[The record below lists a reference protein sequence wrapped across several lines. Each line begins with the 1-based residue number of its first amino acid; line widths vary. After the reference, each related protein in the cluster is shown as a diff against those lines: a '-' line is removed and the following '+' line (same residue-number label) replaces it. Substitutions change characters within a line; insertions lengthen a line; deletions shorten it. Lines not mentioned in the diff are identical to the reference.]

1 MTISLQQ
8 QVKIDF
14 DQRVSIDLK
23 QLFEKRDGGHLL
35 AERLNNIINDEAVI
49 TKEDNSIQL
58 TWESIGLMLFVLRR
72 YQESIDIFYT
82 IFKKMLRWQI
92 TSNRWTHKAMPLVWI
107 SDNFRQLGYITL
119 AKKFAMLTLVED
131 SIRDYTENK
140 NLNIEEGG
148 IYFRLK
154 YQYGMSHSDI
164 LKYSKQYFDNFDA
177 SNPFTHFPDYLL
189 LQTDREWATEYPSSE
204 EFTFYLINSE
214 YLIFLKT
221 KLSDGTG
228 TALEH
233 IAEHIMFSMP
243 GCRTERRVKQFKNT
257 TDYDIICSIDGP
269 IADFRSELGRYI
281 ICECKDWSSPVDFST
296 VAKFSRI
303 LISTKTKF
311 GVLFSKNRITGEGT
325 EKYASREHKK
335 VFQDSNIIIA
345 VIDELD
351 INEII
356 EGKNLIGLLRTKY
369 EHVRL
374 DK

>member
-1 MTISLQQ
+1 MTTFQQ
-8 QVKIDF
+8 QVKIDY
-14 DQRVSIDLK
+14 DQRVSAELK

-35 AERLNNIINDEAVI
+35 AERLNDKIKDEDVI
-49 TKEDNSIQL
+49 TKQDNSTQL
-58 TWESIGLMLFVLRR
+58 TWQSIGLMLFALGRH
-72 YQESIDIFYT
+72 QESIDIFYT
-82 IFKKMLRWQI
+82 LYKKMLRWQI
-92 TSNRWTHKAMPLVWI
+92 TNNKWTHKAMPLVWI

-131 SIRDYTENK
+131 SIRDHSESK
-140 NLNIEEGG
+140 NLNIDGGG

-154 YQYGMSHSDI
+154 HLYGMSHSDI
-164 LKYSKQYFDNFDA
+164 LKYSIQYFDNFDA
-177 SNPFTHFPDYLL
+177 SNPITLFPDYLL
-189 LQTDREWATEYPSSE
+189 LQTDREWATEYPSSA

-214 YLIFLKT
+214 YLAFLKT

-243 GCRTERRVKQFKNT
+243 GCRTERRVQQFKNT

-269 IADFRSELGRYI
+269 ISDFRSELGRYI

-296 VAKFSRI
+296 ISKFSRI

-311 GVLFSKNRITGEGT
+311 GVLFSKKGITGAGT

-351 INEII
+351 IDEII
-356 EGKNLIGLLRTKY
+356 NGKNLIGLLRTKY
-369 EHVRL
+369 EYVRL